1 MRIFFLFIHY
11 NAEFLAIKETIIL
24 HFKCAPLRA
33 FTLFPIF
40 SNSVMWKPYHIFAHL
55 SYLFHLIPN
64 ILLSPSAIFFLAL
77 PYQSLCVCV
86 CPICL
91 FDSLA
96 SLPLSPSLLCVFI
109 IGDYFPFFSSCSWSN
124 NISFI
129 FYVNFIRFDV
139 IKKPFFRKDSICI
152 WTRNDQT
159 LKKKHIPLAE
169 ILNSSESAL
178 LFVLHKCS
186 FTPKLL
192 SRRWSYS
199 LFHFGDI
206 SRLYTKKKKTRKK
219 PNNRDTSTGNQYI
232 VWMCFWTNRN
242 F

>member
-1 MRIFFLFIHY
+1 MDRTRERESNEIAFFIIKIKMRIFFLFIHY

-109 IGDYFPFFSSCSWSN
+109 IGDYYPFFLA
-124 NISFI
+124 
-129 FYVNFIRFDV
+129 VL
-139 IKKPFFRKDSICI
+139 
-152 WTRNDQT
+152 DQIT
-159 LKKKHIPLAE
+159 FHL
-169 ILNSSESAL
+169 
-178 LFVLHKCS
+178 S
-186 FTPKLL
+186 FTLIL
-192 SRRWSYS
+192 
-199 LFHFGDI
+199 
-206 SRLYTKKKKTRKK
+206 
-219 PNNRDTSTGNQYI
+219 
-232 VWMCFWTNRN
+232 
-242 F
+242 